1 MISSVTPKSRLAA
14 VFGSF
19 GWSGEAVK
27 MVEQRL
33 EGLKYKLAAES
44 TSFRFTPTPENLE
57 SCRQF
62 ADQVANAVLC
72 EE

>member
-1 MISSVTPKSRLAA
+1 VTPKAKLGA

-27 MVEQRL
+27 MIEQRL
-33 EGLKYKLAAES
+33 VGLKYKLVS
-44 TSFRFTPTPENLE
+44 DGISFRFTPTKENME
-57 SCRQF
+57 ACRKF
-62 ADQVANAVLC
+62 AEQVANAVLC